1 MIPWFE
7 TPSIPIPNP
16 WFPDL
21 AVHAFGLLVA
31 LGFWCGTWLA
41 GVKCKRDGL
50 DPEIPY
56 QLVGWL
62 IVSTFVG
69 GHVFHA
75 VFYDTERLLA
85 DPAYIFQLYDG
96 LSSTGGLVSSVLVTI
111 IFFKFVKKV
120 PYFAYADAV
129 AWGLMTGWVLGRLG
143 CFVAHDHPG
152 AETDFFLGVQGMCP
166 PQGPGAATCHDMGL
180 YEAMFA
186 MVAATA
192 FHILDRKPRHPG
204 FFIAMI
210 CLFYGPYRFLS
221 DFLRHQE
228 LDERYFGLTP
238 AQYFALGLIVLGSG
252 VLYFTRGWAPIRGST
267 ITGPKAD

>member
-7 TPSIPIPNP
+7 TPSIPLPI
-16 WFPDL
+16 DGL
-21 AVHAFGLLVA
+21 AIHAFGVLVA
-31 LGFWCGTWLA
+31 IGFWVGTWLA
-41 GVKCKRDGL
+41 GVKCRRDGL
-50 DPEIPY
+50 NPELPY

-75 VFYDTERLLA
+75 LFYEPERLA
-85 DPAYIFQLYDG
+85 EDWTYIFRLYDG
-96 LSSTGGLVSSVLVTI
+96 LSSTGGLITSVVVTI
-111 IFFKFVKKV
+111 VFFKVVKRV
-120 PYFAYADAV
+120 PFFAYADCV
-129 AWGLMTGWVLGRLG
+129 AWGLMTGWIFGRLG

-166 PQGPGAATCHDMGL
+166 PQGPLAATCHDMGL
-180 YEAMFA
+180 YEAIFAMFA
-186 MVAATA
+186 AGA
-192 FHILDRKPRHPG
+192 FHWFDRTRRHPG

-221 DFLRHQE
+221 DFLRHQD

-238 AQYFALGLIVLGSG
+238 AQYFAMGLVVLGAV
-252 VLYFTRGWAPIRGST
+252 VLAATRHWEPVR
-267 ITGPKAD
+267 PE